1 MHEAAAAPDGDYEHI
16 CLSAGE
22 SLEPDEATARTPS
35 RIEAELRQA
44 RRGRTES
51 ALIFDGRYFGVRTEG
66 RGADP
71 DWYWLHLAFV
81 DPRPVRRT
89 RRLRRA
95 VVAALVAPA
104 GTALLAVAMAGSLT
118 GLTAAIALPVAALL
132 SLAVLAYAVFDYF
145 DQWIFCT
152 RHGRAP
158 VLRVAR
164 LRADRRGLRRFL
176 DRLEDGASAAC
187 HQFEG
192 ARTELLRDEMRAHRR
207 LLQEGVL
214 AQQDFDAA
222 RAAILR
228 AHG

>member
-1 MHEAAAAPDGDYEHI
+1 MREAAAPPDGDYEHI
-16 CLSAGE
+16 CLGAEE
-22 SLEPDEATARTPS
+22 SLEPDEATVRTPS

-51 ALIFDGRYFGVRTEG
+51 ALIFDGHYLGVRKKG

-81 DPRPVRRT
+81 DPQPIRRT
-89 RRLRRA
+89 GRLRRA

-104 GTALLAVAMAGSLT
+104 GTALLAVALAGSLT

-132 SLAVLAYAVFDYF
+132 SLAGLAYAIFDYL
-145 DQWIFCT
+145 DHWIFCT
-152 RHGRAP
+152 RHGRTP
-158 VLRVAR
+158 VLRIAR

-176 DRLEDGASAAC
+176 DRLEDGASAAW
-187 HQFEG
+187 HQSSG
-192 ARTELLRDEMRAHRR
+192 ARAELLRDEMRAHRR